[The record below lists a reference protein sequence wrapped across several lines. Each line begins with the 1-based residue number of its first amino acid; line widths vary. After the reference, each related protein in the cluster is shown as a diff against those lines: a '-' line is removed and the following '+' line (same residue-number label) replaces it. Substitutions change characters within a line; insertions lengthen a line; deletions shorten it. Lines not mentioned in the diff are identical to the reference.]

1 MDYALTN
8 YLALNNSSLDVRE
21 TKLNINDLKLE
32 DFIKNLDAKQETKET
47 YLKGVRVF
55 LNWCIDNNVNEV
67 ERITLIQYKQ
77 DLINGYEVEK
87 GGKTIKI
94 KPKKASSISMYITAL
109 KKLYKYLETKGIKN
123 IASDLKGSKNAKGF
137 KKDALTIDQA
147 RDILKSIDRSSNYWI
162 KNDRSRKS

>member
-21 TKLNINDLKLE
+21 TKLNINDLILE

-77 DLINGYEVEK
+77 DLIYTVF
-87 GGKTIKI
+87 T
-94 KPKKASSISMYITAL
+94 
-109 KKLYKYLETKGIKN
+109 
-123 IASDLKGSKNAKGF
+123 
-137 KKDALTIDQA
+137 
-147 RDILKSIDRSSNYWI
+147 
-162 KNDRSRKS
+162 